1 MMKKILKGI
10 FGWAEKPAPP
20 STSTVVI
27 NGEKIDMEYVKY
39 CIEQDRTV
47 STLEARLHKSD
58 DPKEIAEESLKAA
71 CLFYGGDWAGIL
83 DVDLDLDVWTPL
95 WWYNASPHD
104 RTTALFG
111 EFELAKYMTNWIE
124 SLKTGSPVC
133 ITNVRDIQYSQPEEY
148 AIYKRLEVESVIGV
162 PFGPNPVG
170 ILAIRNPTRYAKYSS
185 ALSVFA
191 YVIHRAMAQ
200 QKTIDSSKLALS
212 PDEIKSDKD
221 IIVNFFGSMEICT
234 SAGVLTERAFNSP
247 RSSRVVTYLLLNR
260 KSSFYSSS
268 IVSALW
274 PEEEGKWET
283 LSSYVRNYIHT
294 FKKAFDLVSPY
305 PLIVSTA
312 NGYGINP
319 DLNIMTDLQQFE
331 LLCDNAQHTP
341 IIQHKIELM
350 KKAADLYKG
359 DVFEN
364 AKGEFWIDS
373 IATHYRLRY
382 IGIVNELLA
391 TLDAVND
398 FAGVQQYAA
407 KAIMLTP
414 ENARAHY
421 WMIHAMNHLGTLEL
435 ARNQITFAKGTLTSE
450 EYSSLKKFIAED
462 PTMPYT
468 VLFGSE

>member
-1 MMKKILKGI
+1 MSKLFGGI
-10 FGWAEKPAPP
+10 FGRAEKAAPI

-27 NGEKIDMEYVKY
+27 DGEEIDTEYVKY

-47 STLEARLHKSD
+47 SALEARLHECD
-58 DPKEIAEESLKAA
+58 DPKEIAEGALKAA

-83 DVDLDLDVWTPL
+83 DVDLELDVWTPL
-95 WWYNASPHD
+95 WWYNTSPRD
-104 RTTALFG
+104 KTTALFG
-111 EFELAKYMTNWIE
+111 EFELAKYMPNWIE
-124 SLKTGSPVC
+124 ALKTGAPVC
-133 ITNVRDIQYSQPEEY
+133 IADTNTIQYNQPDEY
-148 AIYKRLEVESVIGV
+148 AIYNRLQVKSVIGV

-170 ILAIRNPTRYAKYSS
+170 ILAIRNPTRYVKHSS

-200 QKTIDSSKLALS
+200 QKTIDSSRLVLS

-221 IIVNFFGSMEICT
+221 IIINFFGSMKICT
-234 SAGVLTERAFNSP
+234 SQGVLTEREFNSP
-247 RSSRVVTYLLLNR
+247 RSSRVVTYLLLNK

-274 PEEEGKWET
+274 PEEEEKWDT

-331 LLCDNAQHTP
+331 LLLENAQHAPTTS
-341 IIQHKIELM
+341 HKVDLL
-350 KKAADLYKG
+350 KKAVDLYKG

-364 AKGEFWIDS
+364 ARGELWIDG
-373 IATHYRLRY
+373 IAAHYRLRY
-382 IGIVNELLA
+382 IGIINELLA
-391 TLDAVND
+391 TLVAARD
-398 FAGVQQYAA
+398 FNGVQQYAA
-407 KAIMLTP
+407 KAITLTP
-414 ENARAHY
+414 ENVRAHY
-421 WMIHAMNHLGTLEL
+421 WLIHAMNHLGTLEL
-435 ARNQITFAKGTLTSE
+435 ARNQIALAKETLTSE
-450 EYSSLKKFIAED
+450 EFGSLKKFIAED
-462 PTMPYT
+462 LTLPYT
-468 VLFGSE
+468 ALFIDE

>member
-1 MMKKILKGI
+1 MSKLFGGI
-10 FGWAEKPAPP
+10 FGRAEKAAP
-20 STSTVVI
+20 TLASTVVI
-27 NGEKIDMEYVKY
+27 DGEELGLEYVKY
-39 CIEQDRTV
+39 CVEQDRTV
-47 STLEARLHKSD
+47 SALESRLHECD
-58 DPKEIAEESLKAA
+58 DPKEIAEGALKAA

-95 WWYNASPHD
+95 WWYNSSPRD
-104 RTTALFG
+104 KTTALFG
-111 EFELAKYMTNWIE
+111 EFELAKYMPNWID

-133 ITNVRDIQYSQPEEY
+133 IADTNDIQHRQPEEY
-148 AIYKRLEVESVIGV
+148 AIYKRLQVKSVIGV

-170 ILAIRNPTRYAKYSS
+170 ILAIRNPTRYVKYSS

-191 YVIHRAMAQ
+191 YVVHRAMAQ
-200 QKTIDSSKLALS
+200 QKTIDSSRLVLS

-234 SAGVLTERAFNSP
+234 SKGILTEREFNSP
-247 RSSRVVTYLLLNR
+247 RSSRVVTYLLLNK

-268 IVSALW
+268 IVSAIW
-274 PEEEGKWET
+274 PEEEEKWDT

-331 LLCDNAQHTP
+331 LLLENAQHTP
-341 IIQHKIELM
+341 TTPHKVELL
-350 KKAADLYKG
+350 KKAVDLYKG

-364 AKGEFWIDS
+364 ARGELWIDS
-373 IATHYRLRY
+373 IAAHYRLRY
-382 IGIVNELLA
+382 IGITNELLS
-391 TLDAVND
+391 TLAAAYD
-398 FAGVQQYAA
+398 FAGVQLYAA
-407 KAIMLTP
+407 KAITHTP

-421 WMIHAMNHLGTLEL
+421 WLIHAMSHLGTLEL
-435 ARNQITFAKGTLTSE
+435 ARKQIALAKEMLTGE
-450 EYSSLKKFIAED
+450 EYGSLKKFIAED
-462 PTMPYT
+462 PTIQYT
-468 VLFGSE
+468 TLFINE

>member
-1 MMKKILKGI
+1 MYKFLGGI
-10 FGWAEKPAPP
+10 FGRAEKSVPISA
-20 STSTVVI
+20 STVVI
-27 NGEKIDMEYVKY
+27 DGEEIDMEYAKY

-47 STLEARLHKSD
+47 SALEARLHESD
-58 DPKEIAEESLKAA
+58 DPKEIAEGALKAA

-104 RTTALFG
+104 KTTTLFG
-111 EFELAKYMTNWIE
+111 EFEIAKYMPNWIE
-124 SLKTGSPVC
+124 SLKTGKSIC
-133 ITNVRDIQYSQPEEY
+133 ITDVKEVQRDHPEEY
-148 AIYKRLEVESVIGV
+148 AIYKRLMVDSVIGV

-191 YVIHRAMAQ
+191 YVVHRAMAQ

-234 SAGVLTERAFNSP
+234 STGVLTERAFNSP
-247 RSSRVVTYLLLNR
+247 RSSRVVTYLLLNK
-260 KSSFYSSS
+260 KSSFYSSP

-274 PEEEGKWET
+274 PEEEDKWET

-331 LLCDNAQHTP
+331 LLCENAQHALTVP
-341 IIQHKIELM
+341 RKVELL
-350 KKAADLYKG
+350 KKAVDLYKG

-364 AKGEFWIDS
+364 ARGELWIDG
-373 IATHYRLRY
+373 IAAHYRLRY

-391 TLDAVND
+391 TLDATDD
-398 FAGVQQYAA
+398 FVGVQQYAA

-435 ARNQITFAKGTLTSE
+435 ARNQIAIAKEVLTGE

-468 VLFGSE
+468 VLFGGE